1 MSRFIRRIRNRS
13 SIEHLGYEVDD
24 TPQDPNERVTINDM
38 KRIEK
43 PKSMPWQARLSG
55 EDMTK
60 LLKGFSP
67 SEMEQKWVI
76 AASGPDNKGII
87 NVHLCRS
94 WTGIEIYTVRVRVLT
109 GEDGKPGDA
118 EENGGEVFEIVYETS
133 NKFNNTCDGEVE
145 DMAVG
150 LCRGFLDVELG
161 KGPESPEPP
170 VRHRRR

>member
-13 SIEHLGYEVDD
+13 SIEHLDYEIDN
-24 TPQDPNERVTINDM
+24 TPEDPNARVTINDM

-55 EDMTK
+55 ADMTK

-67 SEMEQKWVI
+67 SDMDQKWVI
-76 AASGPDNKGII
+76 AASGPDSRGII
-87 NVHLCRS
+87 DVHLCRS
-94 WTGIEIYTVRVRVLT
+94 WTRIEIYTVRVRVLA

-118 EENGGEVFEIVYETS
+118 EKYGGEVFEIV
-133 NKFNNTCDGEVE
+133 EVE

-161 KGPESPEPP
+161 KGPERPEPP